1 MLTSFYGLFF
11 REQVFKLK
19 IVILSAK
26 LMHFQASPCASTH
39 LLDDQDNLHKTKIY
53 WLCGASAHGPS
64 APLLDVLHTTL
75 DACSGVTWALLC
87 RSSDGLG
94 ASTTQSSRFLRSTG
108 EGGQAREEPG
118 LPAAQP
124 GVKRSCLSKGH

>member
-1 MLTSFYGLFF
+1 MALVPHCWMF
-11 REQVFKLK
+11 RTP
-19 IVILSAK
+19 
-26 LMHFQASPCASTH
+26 H
-39 LLDDQDNLHKTKIY
+39 
-53 WLCGASAHGPS
+53 
-64 APLLDVLHTTL
+64 

-94 ASTTQSSRFLRSTG
+94 GSTTQSTRFLGSTG

-124 GVKRSCLSKGH
+124 GVERSCLSEGQ